1 MSEINVGDR
10 VEVQGDTQDY
20 ILTDPNKTYSGVVIG
35 RDNGQLLVR
44 LDKPVARGPGQFS
57 EVSVLEKNVR
67 PALSQH

>member
-1 MSEINVGDR
+1 MTEINVGDR
-10 VEVQGDTQDY
+10 VEIQGDTQDY
-20 ILTDPNKTYSGVVIG
+20 ILTDPNKTYLGVVIG

>member
-1 MSEINVGDR
+1 
-10 VEVQGDTQDY
+10 
-20 ILTDPNKTYSGVVIG
+20 LTDPNKTYFGVVIG

-44 LDKPVARGPGQFS
+44 LDKPVVRGPGQFS